1 MRTLRTSYARRD
13 RPLIS
18 RIGFNHSMSS
28 TAAQQ
33 VQNVPGVAEFTRATT
48 GRPRLSQGSTVFAVL
63 FVAFFIE
70 LCGHLI
76 KNLWPGHDVLV
87 GIISTLAVCTVLS
100 PGMFLIARLRD
111 AKTLKRMVIAASVLL
126 IGSQALGVTEDF
138 DAMNAWPI
146 VGDAGMF
153 HDTARWISLVIGM
166 VLMLACLYFALI
178 EAVGAK
184 STLLEERKELIN
196 ESNRSRQ
203 LAEALIEQDNVYR
216 AAITQ
221 AGAIPYRISWAD
233 KAYTFYGNEIY
244 ALTGYTNDELT
255 FERMQS
261 LPDETLYVGQL
272 AGTPV
277 EELSRLI
284 AGGAVRNW
292 QREYRIRTKL
302 GEVRWISDNSVE
314 VMNAEGLIT
323 ETIGLMQ
330 DITDRKREEEAILRN
345 ERYFRALTENAQDLI
360 TVVNYDGTIRYE
372 SPSVKSMLGY
382 EPTEL
387 TGRNV
392 FELVHPDD
400 RARVLK
406 TFAAG
411 LKAPDAP
418 QQMKFRCQHKDGSWR
433 TLESVG
439 RSLQDDPEINGAV
452 INSRDISEREA
463 LEQQLLHSQKMEG
476 IGRLAGGVAH
486 DFNNLL
492 TAIMG
497 YCDFA
502 MESMPEGDRVRG
514 QIEQVTH
521 AAQRAAELTR
531 QLLAFARKQIVEP
544 RNTNLN
550 TLTVNLEKLLRRL
563 IGEDVE
569 LVTFP
574 APEPAIV
581 CIDPGQ
587 FEQVV
592 VNLAVN
598 ARDAMPDGGKLTL
611 EIATVT
617 LDEEYARFHPDVTP
631 GEYVM
636 LAMSDTGMGMP
647 EEIRRHIFE
656 PFFTTKE
663 DGKGTG
669 LGLATCYGIVKQV
682 GGHVWVYSEPGNGT
696 TFKIY
701 LPKVEGEA
709 ANANKLPQRPARGGN
724 ETILLVEDE
733 PMVRAITCQT
743 LIERGYTVLEA
754 SDGQNALGLA
764 SNYHG
769 AIDLLLT
776 DVVMPKISGREL
788 AELLRAKHR
797 GLKVLFM
804 SGYTEDAIVH
814 HGVLEQ
820 GIAFLPKPF
829 SPESLSRKVRSVL
842 DDERAATL
850 VHA

>member
-1 MRTLRTSYARRD
+1 MSTLAAHNSFAR
-13 RPLIS
+13 IS
-18 RIGFNHSMSS
+18 GTHSDSAVAIGKSRSGM
-28 TAAQQ
+28 
-33 VQNVPGVAEFTRATT
+33 GVFGVLFIAFVIE
-48 GRPRLSQGSTVFAVL
+48 VFAHILKGV
-63 FVAFFIE
+63 
-70 LCGHLI
+70 
-76 KNLWPGHDVLV
+76 WPGHNIIVGLITTLGICVVL
-87 GIISTLAVCTVLS
+87 A
-100 PGMFLIARLRD
+100 PGVYLVARIRG
-111 AKTLKRMVIAASVLL
+111 ARSLKRMMLASTFFL
-126 IGSQALGVTEDF
+126 IGSQGLGVTD
-138 DAMNAWPI
+138 DISAINSWPI
-146 VGDAGMF
+146 LGDAGAF
-153 HDTARWISLVIGM
+153 HDTARWVGVVLGM
-166 VLMLACLYFALI
+166 LLLLSSLYFALLETI
-178 EAVGAK
+178 TAESRLLHEQQGLVAEAVH
-184 STLLEERKELIN
+184 R
-196 ESNRSRQ
+196 RH
-203 LAEALIEQDNVYR
+203 LADALIEQDNVYR

-221 AGAIPYRISWAD
+221 AGAIPYRINWAT
-233 KAYTFYGNEIY
+233 KSYTFYDDHIY
-244 ALTGYTNDELT
+244 RLTGFTPDELT
-255 FERMQS
+255 FDRLQS
-261 LPDETLYVGQL
+261 LPDETRYVGPL

-277 EELSRLI
+277 DEIGRLI

-292 QREYRIRTKL
+292 QREYRIRTRL
-302 GEVRWISDNSVE
+302 GDEKWINDNSVE
-314 VMNAEGLIT
+314 VVGSDGLIT

-330 DITDRKREEEAILRN
+330 DITDRKREEEVLSRN

-360 TVVNYDGTIRYE
+360 TVLNFDGTIRYE
-372 SPSVKSMLGY
+372 SPSITGILGY
-382 EPTEL
+382 QPNEL

-400 RARVLK
+400 RVRILK
-406 TFAAG
+406 TFTEA
-411 LKAPDAP
+411 LRSPELSRS
-418 QQMKFRCQHKDGSWR
+418 MRFRCMHKNGTWK

-439 RSLQDDPEINGAV
+439 RSMMSDPDIEGAV
-452 INSRDISEREA
+452 INSRDITERET

-502 MESMPEGDRVRG
+502 LESIPEGSKVRG

-550 TLTVNLEKLLRRL
+550 TLTLNLEKLLRRL
-563 IGEDVE
+563 IGEDID

-574 APEPAIV
+574 SADPAIV

-598 ARDAMPDGGKLTL
+598 ARDAMLDGGKLTL
-611 EIATVT
+611 EIEHVV
-617 LDEEYARFHPDVTP
+617 LDDDYAKYHPDVTP
-631 GEYVM
+631 GDYVM

-682 GGHVWVYSEPGNGT
+682 GGHIWVYSEPGNGT

-701 LPKVEGEA
+701 LPRVSGEA
-709 ANANKLPQRPARGGN
+709 ANITRAPARPAAGGN

-754 SDGQNALGLA
+754 SDGQSALGLA
-764 SNYHG
+764 ANYHG

-788 AELLRAKHR
+788 AEQLRMKHR
-797 GLKVLFM
+797 DLKVLYM

-820 GIAFLPKPF
+820 GISFLPKPF
-829 SPESLSRKVRSVL
+829 APEALARKVRFVL
-842 DDERAATL
+842 DAATKTPAL
-850 VHA
+850 ARL